1 MICASINVFISFARQ
16 LRTPLTRGVLACA
29 IIALAGAPYPTL
41 AAGAYDLVLPP
52 REEIDDRVREQVR
65 ERMLEETRARIRAR
79 AAQAA
84 EEAIVN
90 QVEDAIADNIENRT
104 SGNLLQARPEVFEKE
119 TELEP
124 EKSERLKPE
133 PDVADRVTDRLIEAR
148 LAQIGLAIEPALS
161 LMTDRAGQAALS
173 HQWLV
178 MTDAETLD
186 LITSAGYEVSDI
198 EMLEGLGYVMGTI
211 SAPSTFDPA
220 TGFPELHILET
231 TELAVDMNHVYLPQE
246 LSEELSQDNKVPST
260 FQFNLPADR
269 SQWQQ
274 IGMIDSSI
282 NRAHPAFTQA
292 RIFEKQFT
300 PSGFNRAGDH
310 GTAIASLLVGSGE
323 NFEGFVPNSRLYNGV
338 IFARDPQGR
347 VFSTTAAIVKA
358 LNWMA
363 ENKVNLVNMSLAGP
377 DNVILERA
385 VKRACDRGMTLV
397 TAAGNAGPA
406 SAPLFP
412 AAYPCTIAVTAVDR
426 NDAVYHRANRGE
438 HIDFAVPGVDIF
450 HATGEQRWMR
460 SSGTSYAAA
469 IMSGLIATLLP
480 EVPTSP
486 AEIRQEFTTW
496 ASDHGRAGTDPV
508 YGRGVIRGHPGS
520 TGFHTSAS
528 ADRHAGETRL
538 TQD

>member
-29 IIALAGAPYPTL
+29 IIALAGAPSPTL

-90 QVEDAIADNIENRT
+90 QVEDAIADNIENRA

-133 PDVADRVTDRLIEAR
+133 PDVTDRITDRLIEAR

-186 LITSAGYEVSDI
+186 LITGAGYEVSDV

-231 TELAVDMNHVYLPQE
+231 TELAVDMNHVYLPQEQSRELSKEQSRELSKE

-310 GTAIASLLVGSGE
+310 GTAIA
-323 NFEGFVPNSRLYNGV
+323 P
-338 IFARDPQGR
+338 
-347 VFSTTAAIVKA
+347 
-358 LNWMA
+358 
-363 ENKVNLVNMSLAGP
+363 
-377 DNVILERA
+377 
-385 VKRACDRGMTLV
+385 
-397 TAAGNAGPA
+397 
-406 SAPLFP
+406 
-412 AAYPCTIAVTAVDR
+412 
-426 NDAVYHRANRGE
+426 
-438 HIDFAVPGVDIF
+438 
-450 HATGEQRWMR
+450 
-460 SSGTSYAAA
+460 SS
-469 IMSGLIATLLP
+469 
-480 EVPTSP
+480 
-486 AEIRQEFTTW
+486 
-496 ASDHGRAGTDPV
+496 
-508 YGRGVIRGHPGS
+508 
-520 TGFHTSAS
+520 
-528 ADRHAGETRL
+528 
-538 TQD
+538 